1 MSALFRILLGVLTAV
16 AATHGLAQNA
26 AANYPNKPIRWIID
40 FPPAGVSDILTR
52 TVGQKLTE
60 YLGQGFVYDN
70 RPGAN
75 GVIAN
80 ALVAKAPSDGYT
92 LGFISQPLSLQ
103 LTLVPNLGFSLKD
116 FAPVALIAEYPSLL
130 VVQAKTPVE
139 SAKEFTAWAKKKSPS
154 ISYASS
160 GAGGAQHLAMELFR
174 MVAGFDALHVPYNG
188 SAAGMIDLMGGR
200 VDAVF
205 VNVPGS
211 LPHIRAGRVKAIAL
225 AGRARMRVLPEVPTF
240 AESGYPFDTLA
251 GFAGAAFPAGTPK
264 AIVNRMSAEI
274 AKVVKLPD
282 IQERIFN
289 AGGEPRYLG
298 PEEFTKYL
306 VDDVKRWAPLI
317 KEAGATP
324 QT

>member
-1 MSALFRILLGVLTAV
+1 MRAMRLLVLGLVAGLFWGGASAAD
-16 AATHGLAQNA
+16 
-26 AANYPNKPIRWIID
+26 YPNKPIRWIID

-52 TVGQKLTE
+52 TVGAKLTE
-60 YLGQGFVYDN
+60 YLGQAFVYDN

-80 ALVAKAPSDGYT
+80 ALVAKAPPDGYT

-103 LTLVPNLGFSLKD
+103 LTLVPNLGFTLKD

-130 VVQAKTPVE
+130 VVQAKTPVTT
-139 SAKEFTAWAKKKSPS
+139 AKEFVAWAKQKTPS

-174 MVAGFDALHVPYNG
+174 KAAGFDALHVPYNG

-264 AIVNRMSAEI
+264 AIVNRMAAEI
-274 AKVVKLPD
+274 ARVVKLQE

-298 PEEFTKYL
+298 PDEFTKYL
-306 VDDVKRWAPLI
+306 SDDVKRWAPLI

>member
-1 MSALFRILLGVLTAV
+1 MRRLLRSVLGIV
-16 AATHGLAQNA
+16 AALAAGLSGA
-26 AANYPNKPIRWIID
+26 ADYPNKPIRWIID

-60 YLGQGFVYDN
+60 YLGQAFVYDN

-80 ALVAKAPSDGYT
+80 ALVAKAQPDGYT

-130 VVQAKTPVE
+130 VVQAKTPVDN
-139 SAKEFTAWAKKKSPS
+139 AKEFVAWAKKKSPS

-174 MVAGFDALHVPYNG
+174 KAAGFDALHVPYNG

-211 LPHIRAGRVKAIAL
+211 LPHIRAGRVKALAL
-225 AGRARMRVLPEVPTF
+225 AGRARMRVLPDVPTF

-264 AIVNRMSAEI
+264 AIVNRMAAET
-274 AKVVKLPD
+274 ARVVKLPE
-282 IQERIFN
+282 IQERIYN

-298 PEEFTKYL
+298 PDEFTKYL
-306 VDDVKRWAPLI
+306 NDDVKRWAPLI

>member
-1 MSALFRILLGVLTAV
+1 MRAIRSIVLGMLALLLWNQAL
-16 AATHGLAQNA
+16 AAD
-26 AANYPNKPIRWIID
+26 YPNKPIRWIID

-60 YLGQGFVYDN
+60 YLGQAFVYDN

-80 ALVAKAPSDGYT
+80 ALVAKAPPDGYT

-103 LTLVPNLGFSLKD
+103 LTLVPNLSFGLKD

-130 VVQAKTPVE
+130 VVQARTPVDT
-139 SAKEFTAWAKKKSPS
+139 AKDFVAWAKNKKPS
-154 ISYASS
+154 IAYASS

-174 MVAGFDALHVPYNG
+174 KVAGFDAVHIPYNG

-211 LPHIRAGRVKAIAL
+211 LP
-225 AGRARMRVLPEVPTF
+225 
-240 AESGYPFDTLA
+240 
-251 GFAGAAFPAGTPK
+251 
-264 AIVNRMSAEI
+264 
-274 AKVVKLPD
+274 
-282 IQERIFN
+282 
-289 AGGEPRYLG
+289 
-298 PEEFTKYL
+298 
-306 VDDVKRWAPLI
+306 
-317 KEAGATP
+317 
-324 QT
+324 

>member
-1 MSALFRILLGVLTAV
+1 MRRLLRSVLGMFAALAAGLGG
-16 AATHGLAQNA
+16 AAD
-26 AANYPNKPIRWIID
+26 YPNKPIRWIID

-60 YLGQGFVYDN
+60 YLGQAFVYDN

-80 ALVAKAPSDGYT
+80 ALVAKAPPDGYT

-130 VVQAKTPVE
+130 VVQAKTPVDN
-139 SAKEFTAWAKKKSPS
+139 AKEFVVWAKKKSPS

-174 MVAGFDALHVPYNG
+174 KAAGFDALHVPYNG

-211 LPHIRAGRVKAIAL
+211 LPHIRAGRVKALAL
-225 AGRARMRVLPEVPTF
+225 AGRARMRVLPDVPTF

-264 AIVNRMSAEI
+264 AIVNRMAAEI
-274 AKVVKLPD
+274 ARVVKLPE
-282 IQERIFN
+282 IQERIYN

-306 VDDVKRWAPLI
+306 NDDVKRWAPLI

>member
-1 MSALFRILLGVLTAV
+1 MRTMLSLMLGMLAGLFG
-16 AATHGLAQNA
+16 GLALA
-26 AANYPNKPIRWIID
+26 ADYPNKPIRWIID

-52 TVGQKLTE
+52 TVGAKLTE
-60 YLGQGFVYDN
+60 YLGQAFVYDN

-80 ALVAKAPSDGYT
+80 ALVAKAPPDGYT
-92 LGFISQPLSLQ
+92 VGFISQPLSLQ
-103 LTLVPNLGFSLKD
+103 LTLVPNLGFALKD
-116 FAPVALIAEYPSLL
+116 FSPVALIAEYPSLL
-130 VVQAKTPVE
+130 VVQAKMPVTT
-139 SAKEFTAWAKKKSPS
+139 AKEFVAWAKQKSPS

-174 MVAGFDALHVPYNG
+174 KAAGFDALHVPYNG

-211 LPHIRAGRVKAIAL
+211 LPQIRAGRVKAIAL
-225 AGRARMRVLPEVPTF
+225 AGRVRMRVLPEVPTF

-251 GFAGAAFPAGTPK
+251 GFAGATFPAGTPK
-264 AIVNRMSAEI
+264 AIVNRMATEI
-274 AKVVKLPD
+274 ARVVKLPE

-298 PEEFTKYL
+298 PDEFTKYL
-306 VDDVKRWAPLI
+306 SDDVRRWAPLI

>member
-1 MSALFRILLGVLTAV
+1 MTALV
-16 AATHGLAQNA
+16 AGHSVCAD
-26 AANYPNKPIRWIID
+26 YPNKPIRWIID

-60 YLGQGFVYDN
+60 YLGQAFVYDN

-80 ALVAKAPSDGYT
+80 ALVAKAPPDGYT

-103 LTLVPNLGFSLKD
+103 LTLIPNLGFSLKD
-116 FAPVALIAEYPSLL
+116 FAPIALIAEYPSLL
-130 VVQAKTPVE
+130 VVQAKTPVDN
-139 SAKEFTAWAKKKSPS
+139 AKEFVAWAKKKSPS

-174 MVAGFDALHVPYNG
+174 KAAGFDALHVPYNG

-225 AGRARMRVLPEVPTF
+225 AGRVRMRVLPDVPTF

-251 GFAGAAFPAGTPK
+251 GFAGTAFPAGTPK
-264 AIVNRMSAEI
+264 AIVNRMATEI
-274 AKVVKLPD
+274 ARVVKLPE

-298 PEEFTKYL
+298 PDEFTKYL
-306 VDDVKRWAPLI
+306 SDDVKRWAPLI

>member
-1 MSALFRILLGVLTAV
+1 MRALIRIVLGALPALV
-16 AATHGLAQNA
+16 AAQALGQTA
-26 AANYPNKPIRWIID
+26 AASYPTKPIRWIID

-60 YLGQGFVYDN
+60 YLGQAFVYDN

-75 GVIAN
+75 GIIAN
-80 ALVAKAPSDGYT
+80 ALVAKAPPDGYT

-103 LTLVPNLGFSLKD
+103 LTLIPNLGFGLQD

-139 SAKEFTAWAKKKSPS
+139 NAKEFAAWAKKKSPS
-154 ISYASS
+154 IAYASS
-160 GAGGAQHLAMELFR
+160 GAGGAQHLAMELVR
-174 MVAGFDALHVPYNG
+174 KVAVFDAVHVPYNG

-211 LPHIRAGRVKAIAL
+211 LPHIRAGRVKALAL
-225 AGRARMRVLPEVPTF
+225 AGRARMRVLPDVPTF

-251 GFAGAAFPAGTPK
+251 GFAGAAFPAGVPK
-264 AIVNRMSAEI
+264 AIVNKMSAEI
-274 AKVVKLPD
+274 ARVVKLPD

-306 VDDVKRWAPLI
+306 RDDVKRWAPLI

>member
-1 MSALFRILLGVLTAV
+1 MRSSIWILICASLAFATAP
-16 AATHGLAQNA
+16 LWAQNA
-26 AANYPNKPIRWIID
+26 GAGYPTKPIRWIID

-60 YLGQGFVYDN
+60 YLGQAFVYDN

-75 GVIAN
+75 GIIAN
-80 ALVAKAPSDGYT
+80 ALVAKAPADGYT

-103 LTLVPNLGFSLKD
+103 LTLVPNLGFGLKD

-130 VVQAKTPVE
+130 VVQAKTPVDN
-139 SAKEFTAWAKKKSPS
+139 AKEFTAWAKKKSPS
-154 ISYASS
+154 ITYASS

-174 MVAGFDALHVPYNG
+174 KVAVFDAVHVPYNG
-188 SAAGMIDLMGGR
+188 SVAGMLDLMGGR

-225 AGRARMRVLPEVPTF
+225 AGRARMRVLSDVPTF

-251 GFAGAAFPAGTPK
+251 GFAGAAFPAGVPK

-274 AKVVKLPD
+274 ARVVKLPE

-298 PEEFTKYL
+298 PEAFTKYL
-306 VDDVKRWAPLI
+306 RDDVQRWAPLI

>member
-80 ALVAKAPSDGYT
+80 ALAAKAPSDGYT

-103 LTLVPNLGFSLKD
+103 LTLAPNLGFSLKD

-130 VVQAKTPVE
+130 VVQSKTPVE

-174 MVAGFDALHVPYNG
+174 KVAGFDALHVPYNG

>member
-1 MSALFRILLGVLTAV
+1 
-16 AATHGLAQNA
+16 
-26 AANYPNKPIRWIID
+26 
-40 FPPAGVSDILTR
+40 
-52 TVGQKLTE
+52 
-60 YLGQGFVYDN
+60 
-70 RPGAN
+70 
-75 GVIAN
+75 VIAN
-80 ALVAKAPSDGYT
+80 ALVAKAPPDGYT

-103 LTLVPNLGFSLKD
+103 LTLVPNLGFTLKD

-130 VVQAKTPVE
+130 VVQAKTPVNT
-139 SAKEFTAWAKKKSPS
+139 AKEFVAWAKQKTPS

-174 MVAGFDALHVPYNG
+174 KAAGFDALHVPYNG

-211 LPHIRAGRVKAIAL
+211 LPHIRAGRVKALAL
-225 AGRARMRVLPEVPTF
+225 AGRARMRVLPDVPTF

-264 AIVNRMSAEI
+264 AIVNRMAAEI
-274 AKVVKLPD
+274 ARVVKLPE
-282 IQERIFN
+282 IQERIYN

-306 VDDVKRWAPLI
+306 NDDVKRWAPLI

>member
-1 MSALFRILLGVLTAV
+1 MV
-16 AATHGLAQNA
+16 AALAAGLSGAVD
-26 AANYPNKPIRWIID
+26 YPDKPIRWIID

-60 YLGQGFVYDN
+60 YLGQAFVYDN

-80 ALVAKAPSDGYT
+80 ALVAKAPPDGYT

-130 VVQAKTPVE
+130 VVQAKTPVDN
-139 SAKEFTAWAKKKSPS
+139 AKEFVAWGKKKSPS

-174 MVAGFDALHVPYNG
+174 KAAGFDALHVPYNG

-211 LPHIRAGRVKAIAL
+211 LPHIRAGRVKALAL
-225 AGRARMRVLPEVPTF
+225 AGRARMRVLPDVPTF

-264 AIVNRMSAEI
+264 AIVNRMAAEI
-274 AKVVKLPD
+274 ARVVKLPE
-282 IQERIFN
+282 IQERIYN

-298 PEEFTKYL
+298 PDEFTKYL
-306 VDDVKRWAPLI
+306 NDDVKRWAPLI

>member
-80 ALVAKAPSDGYT
+80 ALAAKAPSDGYT

-103 LTLVPNLGFSLKD
+103 LTLAPNLGFSLKD

-130 VVQAKTPVE
+130 VVQSKTPLE

-174 MVAGFDALHVPYNG
+174 KVAGFDALHVPYNG

>member
-1 MSALFRILLGVLTAV
+1 MRRWLGAVLGMV
-16 AATHGLAQNA
+16 AALAAGLSGA
-26 AANYPNKPIRWIID
+26 ADYPNKPIRWIID

-60 YLGQGFVYDN
+60 YLGQAFVYDN

-80 ALVAKAPSDGYT
+80 ALVAKAPPDGYT

-103 LTLVPNLGFSLKD
+103 LTLVPNLGFGLKD

-130 VVQAKTPVE
+130 VVQAKTPVDN
-139 SAKEFTAWAKKKSPS
+139 AKEFVAWAKKRSLS

-174 MVAGFDALHVPYNG
+174 KAAGFDALHVPYNG

-211 LPHIRAGRVKAIAL
+211 LPHIRAGRVKALAL
-225 AGRARMRVLPEVPTF
+225 AGRARMRVLPDVPTF

-264 AIVNRMSAEI
+264 AIVNRMAAEI
-274 AKVVKLPD
+274 ARVVKLPE
-282 IQERIFN
+282 IQERIYN
-289 AGGEPRYLG
+289 AGGEPRHLG

-306 VDDVKRWAPLI
+306 NDDVKRWAPLI

>member
-1 MSALFRILLGVLTAV
+1 MRRLLRSVLGIV
-16 AATHGLAQNA
+16 AALAAGLGGA
-26 AANYPNKPIRWIID
+26 ADYPNKPIRWIID

-60 YLGQGFVYDN
+60 YLGQAFVYDN

-80 ALVAKAPSDGYT
+80 ALVAKAPPDGYT

-130 VVQAKTPVE
+130 VVQAKTPVDN
-139 SAKEFTAWAKKKSPS
+139 AKEFVAWAKKKSPS

-174 MVAGFDALHVPYNG
+174 KAAGFDALHVPYNG

-211 LPHIRAGRVKAIAL
+211 LPHIRAGRVKALAL
-225 AGRARMRVLPEVPTF
+225 AGRARMRVLPDVPTF

-264 AIVNRMSAEI
+264 AIVNRMAAEI
-274 AKVVKLPD
+274 ARVVKLPE

-298 PEEFTKYL
+298 PDEFTKYL
-306 VDDVKRWAPLI
+306 NDDVKRWAPLI

>member
-1 MSALFRILLGVLTAV
+1 MRALLRIVFGLMAALVAGQSV
-16 AATHGLAQNA
+16 AAD
-26 AANYPNKPIRWIID
+26 YPNKPIRWIID

-60 YLGQGFVYDN
+60 YLGQAFVYDN

-80 ALVAKAPSDGYT
+80 ALVAKAPPDGYT

-103 LTLVPNLGFSLKD
+103 LTLVPNLGFTLKD

-130 VVQAKTPVE
+130 VVQAKTPVNT
-139 SAKEFTAWAKKKSPS
+139 AKEFVAWAKQKTPS

-174 MVAGFDALHVPYNG
+174 KAAGFDALHVPYNG

-264 AIVNRMSAEI
+264 AIVNRMAVEI
-274 AKVVKLPD
+274 ARVVKLPE

-306 VDDVKRWAPLI
+306 NDDVKRWAPLI

>member
-1 MSALFRILLGVLTAV
+1 MRRWLGAVLGMV
-16 AATHGLAQNA
+16 AALAAGLSGA
-26 AANYPNKPIRWIID
+26 ADYPNKPIRWIID

-60 YLGQGFVYDN
+60 YLGQAFVYDN

-80 ALVAKAPSDGYT
+80 ALVAKAPPDGYT

-103 LTLVPNLGFSLKD
+103 LTLVPNLGFTLKD

-130 VVQAKTPVE
+130 VVQAKTPVNT
-139 SAKEFTAWAKKKSPS
+139 AKEFVAWAKQKTPS

-174 MVAGFDALHVPYNG
+174 KAAGFDALHVPYNG

-211 LPHIRAGRVKAIAL
+211 LPHIRAGRVKALAL
-225 AGRARMRVLPEVPTF
+225 AGRARMRVLPDVPTF

-264 AIVNRMSAEI
+264 AIVNRMAAEI
-274 AKVVKLPD
+274 ARVVKLPE
-282 IQERIFN
+282 IQERIYN

-306 VDDVKRWAPLI
+306 NDDVKRWAPLI

>member
-1 MSALFRILLGVLTAV
+1 MSAAIRIVLSVLLALV
-16 AATHGLAQNA
+16 AAHVSGQNA
-26 AANYPNKPIRWIID
+26 AANYPTKPIRWIID

-52 TVGQKLTE
+52 TVGQKLSE
-60 YLGQGFVYDN
+60 YLGQAFVYDN

-75 GVIAN
+75 GIIAN
-80 ALVAKAPSDGYT
+80 ALVAKAPPDGYT

-103 LTLVPNLGFSLKD
+103 LTLISNLSFGLKD

-139 SAKEFTAWAKKKSPS
+139 TAKEFTAWAKNKSPS
-154 ISYASS
+154 ITYASS

-174 MVAGFDALHVPYNG
+174 KVAGFDAVHVPYTG
-188 SAAGMIDLMGGR
+188 SAAGMFDLMGGR
-200 VDAVF
+200 VDAIF

-225 AGRARMRVLPEVPTF
+225 AGRARMRVLPDVPTF

-251 GFAGAAFPAGTPK
+251 GFAGAAFPAGVPK

-274 AKVVKLPD
+274 ARVVKLPD

-298 PEEFTKYL
+298 SEEFTKYL
-306 VDDVKRWAPLI
+306 RDDVQRWAPLI
-317 KEAGATP
+317 RQSGATP

>member
-1 MSALFRILLGVLTAV
+1 MV
-16 AATHGLAQNA
+16 AALAAGLSGA
-26 AANYPNKPIRWIID
+26 ADYPNKPIRWIID

-60 YLGQGFVYDN
+60 YLGQAFVYDN

-80 ALVAKAPSDGYT
+80 ALVAKAPPDGYT

-103 LTLVPNLGFSLKD
+103 LTLVPNLGFTLRD

-130 VVQAKTPVE
+130 VVQAKTPVNT
-139 SAKEFTAWAKKKSPS
+139 AKEFVAWAKQKTPS

-174 MVAGFDALHVPYNG
+174 KAAGFDALHVPYNG

-211 LPHIRAGRVKAIAL
+211 LPHIRAGRVKALAL
-225 AGRARMRVLPEVPTF
+225 AGRARMRVLPDVPTF

-264 AIVNRMSAEI
+264 AIVNRMAAEI
-274 AKVVKLPD
+274 ARVVKLPE
-282 IQERIFN
+282 IQERIYN

-306 VDDVKRWAPLI
+306 NDDVKRWAPLI

>member
-1 MSALFRILLGVLTAV
+1 MRRLLRSVLGMV
-16 AATHGLAQNA
+16 AALAAGLSSAVD
-26 AANYPNKPIRWIID
+26 YPNKPIRWIID

-60 YLGQGFVYDN
+60 YLGQAFVYDN

-80 ALVAKAPSDGYT
+80 ALVAKAPPDGYT

-130 VVQAKTPVE
+130 VVQAKTPVDN
-139 SAKEFTAWAKKKSPS
+139 AKEFVAWAKKKSPS

-174 MVAGFDALHVPYNG
+174 KAAGFDALHVPYNG

-211 LPHIRAGRVKAIAL
+211 LPHIRAGRVKALAL
-225 AGRARMRVLPEVPTF
+225 AGRARMRVLPDVPTF

-264 AIVNRMSAEI
+264 AIVNRMAAEI
-274 AKVVKLPD
+274 ARVVKLPE
-282 IQERIFN
+282 IQERIYN

-298 PEEFTKYL
+298 PDEFTKYL
-306 VDDVKRWAPLI
+306 NDDVKRWAPLI

>member
-1 MSALFRILLGVLTAV
+1 MRALLRIVFGLMIAV
-16 AATHGLAQNA
+16 AAGAGVA
-26 AANYPNKPIRWIID
+26 ADYPNKPIRWIID

-60 YLGQGFVYDN
+60 YLGEAFVYDN

-80 ALVAKAPSDGYT
+80 ALVAKAPPDGYT

-103 LTLVPNLGFSLKD
+103 LTLVPNLGFTLKD

-130 VVQAKTPVE
+130 VVQAKTPVNT
-139 SAKEFTAWAKKKSPS
+139 AKEFVAWAKHKTPS

-174 MVAGFDALHVPYNG
+174 KAAGFEALHVPYNG

-225 AGRARMRVLPEVPTF
+225 AGRARMRVLPDVPTF

-264 AIVNRMSAEI
+264 AIVNRMAAEI
-274 AKVVKLPD
+274 GRVVKLPE

-306 VDDVKRWAPLI
+306 NDDVKRWAPLI

>member
-1 MSALFRILLGVLTAV
+1 VIALIRIVLSALFALM
-16 AATHGLAQNA
+16 AAHASGQNA
-26 AANYPNKPIRWIID
+26 AADYPTKPIRWIID

-60 YLGQGFVYDN
+60 YLGQAFVYDN

-75 GVIAN
+75 GIIAN
-80 ALVAKAPSDGYT
+80 ALVAKAPPDGYT

-103 LTLVPNLGFSLKD
+103 LTLIPNLSFGLKD

-130 VVQAKTPVE
+130 VVQSKTPVE
-139 SAKEFTAWAKKKSPS
+139 NAREFTAWAKKKSPS
-154 ISYASS
+154 ITYASS

-174 MVAGFDALHVPYNG
+174 KVAGFDAVHVPYNG
-188 SAAGMIDLMGGR
+188 SAAGMLDLMGGR

-211 LPHIRAGRVKAIAL
+211 LPHIRAGRVKALAL
-225 AGRARMRVLPEVPTF
+225 AGRARMRVLPDVPTF

-264 AIVNRMSAEI
+264 AIINKLSAEI
-274 AKVVKLPD
+274 WRVVKLPD
-282 IQERIFN
+282 VQERIFN

-298 PEEFTKYL
+298 PEAFTQYL
-306 VDDVKRWAPLI
+306 QDDVKRWAPLI

>member
-103 LTLVPNLGFSLKD
+103 LTLAPNLGFSLKD

-130 VVQAKTPVE
+130 VVQSKTPVE

-174 MVAGFDALHVPYNG
+174 KVAGFDALHVPYNG

>member
-1 MSALFRILLGVLTAV
+1 MHRLLRCVLGTV
-16 AATHGLAQNA
+16 AALAAGLSGA
-26 AANYPNKPIRWIID
+26 ADYPDKPIRWIID

-60 YLGQGFVYDN
+60 YLGQAFVYDN

-80 ALVAKAPSDGYT
+80 ALVAKAPPDGYT

-130 VVQAKTPVE
+130 VVQAKTPVDN
-139 SAKEFTAWAKKKSPS
+139 AKEFVAWAKKKSPS

-174 MVAGFDALHVPYNG
+174 KAAGFDALHVPYNG

-211 LPHIRAGRVKAIAL
+211 LPHIRAGRVKALAL
-225 AGRARMRVLPEVPTF
+225 AGRARMRVLPDVPTF

-264 AIVNRMSAEI
+264 AIVNRMAAEI
-274 AKVVKLPD
+274 ARVVKLPE
-282 IQERIFN
+282 IQERIYN

-306 VDDVKRWAPLI
+306 NDDVKRWAPLI

>member
-1 MSALFRILLGVLTAV
+1 MV
-16 AATHGLAQNA
+16 AALAAGLSGA
-26 AANYPNKPIRWIID
+26 ADYPNKPIRWIID

-60 YLGQGFVYDN
+60 YLGQAFVYDN

-80 ALVAKAPSDGYT
+80 ALVAKAPPDGYT

-103 LTLVPNLGFSLKD
+103 LTLVPNLGFTLRD

-130 VVQAKTPVE
+130 VVQAKTPVNT
-139 SAKEFTAWAKKKSPS
+139 AKEFVAWAKQKTPS

-174 MVAGFDALHVPYNG
+174 KAAGFDALHVPYNG

-211 LPHIRAGRVKAIAL
+211 LPHIRAGRVKALAL
-225 AGRARMRVLPEVPTF
+225 AGRARMRVLPDVPTF

-264 AIVNRMSAEI
+264 AIVNRMAAEI
-274 AKVVKLPD
+274 ARVVKLPE
-282 IQERIFN
+282 IQERIYN
-289 AGGEPRYLG
+289 AGGEPRHLG

-306 VDDVKRWAPLI
+306 NDDVKRWAPLI

>member
-1 MSALFRILLGVLTAV
+1 MRRWLGAVLGMV
-16 AATHGLAQNA
+16 AALAAGLSGA
-26 AANYPNKPIRWIID
+26 ADYPNKPIRWIID

-60 YLGQGFVYDN
+60 YLGQAFVYDN

-80 ALVAKAPSDGYT
+80 ALVAKAPPDGYT

-103 LTLVPNLGFSLKD
+103 LTLVPNLGFTLKD

-130 VVQAKTPVE
+130 VVQAKTPVNT
-139 SAKEFTAWAKKKSPS
+139 AKEFVAWAKQKTPS

-174 MVAGFDALHVPYNG
+174 KAAGFDALHVPYNG

-211 LPHIRAGRVKAIAL
+211 LPHIRAGRVKALAL
-225 AGRARMRVLPEVPTF
+225 AGRARMRVLPDVPTF

-264 AIVNRMSAEI
+264 AIVHRMAAEI
-274 AKVVKLPD
+274 ARVVKLPE
-282 IQERIFN
+282 IQERIYN

-306 VDDVKRWAPLI
+306 NDDVKRWAPLI

>member
-1 MSALFRILLGVLTAV
+1 MRRLLRSVLGIIAALAAGLGG
-16 AATHGLAQNA
+16 AAD
-26 AANYPNKPIRWIID
+26 YPNKPIRWIID

-60 YLGQGFVYDN
+60 YLGQAFVYDN

-80 ALVAKAPSDGYT
+80 ALVAKAPPDGYT

-130 VVQAKTPVE
+130 VVQAKTPVDN
-139 SAKEFTAWAKKKSPS
+139 AKEFVAWAKKKSPS

-174 MVAGFDALHVPYNG
+174 KAAGFDALHVPYNG

-211 LPHIRAGRVKAIAL
+211 LPHIRAGRVKALAL
-225 AGRARMRVLPEVPTF
+225 AGRARMRVLPDVPTF

-264 AIVNRMSAEI
+264 AIVNRMAADI
-274 AKVVKLPD
+274 ARVVKLPE
-282 IQERIFN
+282 IQERIYN

-298 PEEFTKYL
+298 PDEFTKYL
-306 VDDVKRWAPLI
+306 NDDVKRWAPLI

>member
-1 MSALFRILLGVLTAV
+1 MSASFRILLGVLAAL
-16 AATHGLAQNA
+16 AATHGLAQTA
-26 AANYPNKPIRWIID
+26 AANYPSKPIRWIID

-80 ALVAKAPSDGYT
+80 ALVAKAPADGYT

-130 VVQAKTPVE
+130 VVQAKTPVDT
-139 SAKEFTAWAKKKSPS
+139 AKEFTAWAKKKSPS

-174 MVAGFDALHVPYNG
+174 KVAGFEALHVPYNG

>member
-1 MSALFRILLGVLTAV
+1 MRAMMRIVLAALAVLAAGQSV
-16 AATHGLAQNA
+16 ATD
-26 AANYPNKPIRWIID
+26 YPNKPIRWIID

-60 YLGQGFVYDN
+60 YLGQAFVYDN

-80 ALVAKAPSDGYT
+80 ALVAKAPPDGYT

-130 VVQAKTPVE
+130 VVQAKTPVDT
-139 SAKEFTAWAKKKSPS
+139 AKEFVAWAKKKSPS

-174 MVAGFDALHVPYNG
+174 KAAGFDALHVPYNG

-225 AGRARMRVLPEVPTF
+225 AGRARMRVLPDVPTF

-274 AKVVKLPD
+274 ARVVKLPD

-298 PEEFTKYL
+298 PAEFTKYL
-306 VDDVKRWAPLI
+306 RDDVQRWAPLI

>member
-1 MSALFRILLGVLTAV
+1 MSALFRSLLGVLAAV
-16 AATHGLAQNA
+16 AATHGLAQTA

-70 RPGAN
+70 RSGAN

-174 MVAGFDALHVPYNG
+174 KVAGFDALHVPYNG

>member
-1 MSALFRILLGVLTAV
+1 MRASIRILLYALLAFVTAPV
-16 AATHGLAQNA
+16 WGQAASAG
-26 AANYPNKPIRWIID
+26 YPSKPIRWIID

-60 YLGQGFVYDN
+60 YLGQAFVYDN

-75 GVIAN
+75 GIIAN
-80 ALVAKAPSDGYT
+80 ALVAKAPADGYT

-103 LTLVPNLGFSLKD
+103 LTLVPNLGFGLKD

-130 VVQAKTPVE
+130 VVQAKTPVDN
-139 SAKEFTAWAKKKSPS
+139 AKEFTAWAKKKSPS
-154 ISYASS
+154 ITYASS

-174 MVAGFDALHVPYNG
+174 KVAVFDAVHVPYNG
-188 SAAGMIDLMGGR
+188 SVAGMLDLMGGR

-225 AGRARMRVLPEVPTF
+225 AGRARMRVLPDVPTF
-240 AESGYPFDTLA
+240 AETGYPFDTLA
-251 GFAGAAFPAGTPK
+251 GFAGAAFPAGVPK
-264 AIVNRMSAEI
+264 AIVNRLSAEI
-274 AKVVKLPD
+274 ARVVKLPE
-282 IQERIFN
+282 IQERIYN

-298 PEEFTKYL
+298 SEEFTKYL
-306 VDDVKRWAPLI
+306 RDDVRRWAPLI

>member
-1 MSALFRILLGVLTAV
+1 MRRLLRSVLGMFAALAAGLGG
-16 AATHGLAQNA
+16 AAD
-26 AANYPNKPIRWIID
+26 YPNKPIRWIID

-60 YLGQGFVYDN
+60 YLGQAFVYDN

-80 ALVAKAPSDGYT
+80 ALVAKAPPDGYT

-103 LTLVPNLGFSLKD
+103 LTLVPNLGFGLKD

-130 VVQAKTPVE
+130 VVQAKTPVDN
-139 SAKEFTAWAKKKSPS
+139 AKEFVAWAKKRSLS

-174 MVAGFDALHVPYNG
+174 KAAGFDALHVPYNG

-211 LPHIRAGRVKAIAL
+211 LPHIRAGRVKALAL
-225 AGRARMRVLPEVPTF
+225 AGRARMRVLPDVPTF

-264 AIVNRMSAEI
+264 AIVNRMAAEI
-274 AKVVKLPD
+274 ARVVKLPE
-282 IQERIFN
+282 IQERIYN

-306 VDDVKRWAPLI
+306 NDDVKRWAPLI

>member
-1 MSALFRILLGVLTAV
+1 MMRIVLAALAVLAAGQSV
-16 AATHGLAQNA
+16 ATD
-26 AANYPNKPIRWIID
+26 YPNKPIRWIID

-60 YLGQGFVYDN
+60 YLGQAFVYDN

-80 ALVAKAPSDGYT
+80 ALVAKAPPDGYT

-130 VVQAKTPVE
+130 VVQAKTPVDT
-139 SAKEFTAWAKKKSPS
+139 AKEFVAWAKKKSPS

-174 MVAGFDALHVPYNG
+174 KAAGFDALHVPYNG

-225 AGRARMRVLPEVPTF
+225 AGRARMRVLPDVPTF

-274 AKVVKLPD
+274 ARVVKLPD

-298 PEEFTKYL
+298 PAEFTKYL
-306 VDDVKRWAPLI
+306 RDDVQRWAPLI